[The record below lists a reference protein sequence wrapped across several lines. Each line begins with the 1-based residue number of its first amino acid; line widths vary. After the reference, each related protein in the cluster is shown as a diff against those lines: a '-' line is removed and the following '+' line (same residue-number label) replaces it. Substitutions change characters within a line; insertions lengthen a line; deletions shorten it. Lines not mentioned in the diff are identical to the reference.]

1 MFYQPKFL
9 ISIVFARFQG
19 TVLFLTAI
27 FILGQEKELFL
38 MLFPLPLPIF
48 LLSIHVFL
56 TLVEI
61 PVETINYIKIDTKQT
76 KRTVKSIT
84 IKMQA
89 ISGKVQAAG
98 MVTNDTSFRLLAEL
112 K

>member
-38 MLFPLPLPIF
+38 MLFPLPIF
-48 LLSIHVFL
+48 LVSIHVFL